1 MEERIKRGSKR
12 TDRSGEIAMNIRL
25 QTNAKETRADET
37 RSDET
42 RRVET
47 SRNTKHEISRYG
59 TMGWKLEDVPS
70 KPPSTSASASKPA
83 VSKRGSEKRE
93 IEASQPPTRNPPA
106 STPNTASDGLA

>member
-47 SRNTKHEISRYG
+47 SRNTKHETRDIEIWNDGVEAGRRSIKTTFNISISI
-59 TMGWKLEDVPS
+59 K
-70 KPPSTSASASKPA
+70 TSSEQAR
-83 VSKRGSEKRE
+83 KRKEGDRS
-93 IEASQPPTRNPPA
+93 
-106 STPNTASDGLA
+106 